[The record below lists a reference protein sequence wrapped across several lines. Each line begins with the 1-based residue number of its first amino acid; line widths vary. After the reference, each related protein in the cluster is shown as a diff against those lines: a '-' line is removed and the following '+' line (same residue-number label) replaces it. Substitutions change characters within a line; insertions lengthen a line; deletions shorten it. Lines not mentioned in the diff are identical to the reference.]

1 MDSNRSGRSEGPALR
16 TRARWFVIRA
26 VAKAMWVT
34 LFNLFRKPVT
44 VHYPDKE
51 RAYPDR
57 YRGLLA
63 LVYEKDTGEE
73 ACIGCRLCEFVCPP
87 AVIKVEMLK
96 SEKRNYAKTF
106 SLELYACEFCELCV
120 QVCPTDAI
128 VMMKSFDMATADR
141 REMLLDKD
149 RLHAIGLQHQQSWA
163 TGNKLRDMQ
172 GPPKMARPEA
182 GARRAAAAAAGRKA
196 GRRRGVTFSDIA
208 FWVLSIVLVGSALAV
223 VLSKNLFHAVLWLA
237 LALTGTAGVFL
248 LLNAE
253 FLAAVQLLLYAG
265 GIITI
270 VVFAIVVTERLVG
283 ERLSQTNRGLA
294 SGAVVAV
301 ALLAVIVSTLMQ
313 RQMPMT
319 PLPQLADLTR
329 LVGEQV
335 LTTFVLPF
343 ELLALLMLAAMLG
356 AIYFARPED

>member
-1 MDSNRSGRSEGPALR
+1 VDSSRPGPSERTGPTTGTAGSER
-16 TRARWFVIRA
+16 TRPDTSPLFVIRA

-51 RAYPDR
+51 RAYPER

-63 LVYEKDTGEE
+63 LVYEPDTGEE

-182 GARRAAAAAAGRKA
+182 GASRAEHAAPAPAAAPATPAA
-196 GRRRGVTFSDIA
+196 
-208 FWVLSIVLVGSALAV
+208 
-223 VLSKNLFHAVLWLA
+223 
-237 LALTGTAGVFL
+237 TA
-248 LLNAE
+248 AKP
-253 FLAAVQLLLYAG
+253 AG
-265 GIITI
+265 GE
-270 VVFAIVVTERLVG
+270 A
-283 ERLSQTNRGLA
+283 
-294 SGAVVAV
+294 
-301 ALLAVIVSTLMQ
+301 
-313 RQMPMT
+313 
-319 PLPQLADLTR
+319 
-329 LVGEQV
+329 
-335 LTTFVLPF
+335 
-343 ELLALLMLAAMLG
+343 
-356 AIYFARPED
+356 